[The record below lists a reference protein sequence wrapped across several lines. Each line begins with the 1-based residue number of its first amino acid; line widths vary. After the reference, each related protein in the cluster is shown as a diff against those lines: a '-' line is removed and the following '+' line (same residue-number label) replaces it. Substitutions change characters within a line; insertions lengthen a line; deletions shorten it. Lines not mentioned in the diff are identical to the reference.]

1 MTDREMI
8 AKALSD
14 ALAGQL
20 GISITVQQAL
30 RVLESAK
37 DLYDLALL
45 LREPVDVNAEELT
58 IDVRDR

>member
-20 GISITVQQAL
+20 GIVITLTEAL
-30 RVLESAK
+30 RVLAGTK

>member
-20 GISITVQQAL
+20 GIFITVQQAL

-37 DLYDLALL
+37 DLYDLAVL
-45 LREPVDVNAEELT
+45 LRDPVDVNAEELT